1 MISDT
6 YWTVYDLDEGG
17 KFGKQIGRFPTEEKA
32 KAYVEALGPNRNLV
46 IREGFSVNLF

>member
-17 KFGKQIGRFPTEEKA
+17 KFGKQIGRFPTKEKA
-32 KAYVEALGPNRNLV
+32 ESYVEALGPKRNLE
-46 IREGFSVNLF
+46 IREGFSVKLW